1 MKWVGIRET
10 GSNWL
15 IDVKEVSVL
24 VPGVWVLLEGLAV
37 SLELV
42 WSILV
47 EESNLGSAS
56 WTSGEPENER
66 IVSGVSS

>member
-1 MKWVGIRET
+1 MKWISIRET

-15 IDVKEVSVL
+15 IDVKEVSIL

-47 EESNLGSAS
+47 EESNFRSAS
-56 WTSGEPENER
+56 WTSGEPENKR
-66 IVSGVSS
+66 IVGGVSS